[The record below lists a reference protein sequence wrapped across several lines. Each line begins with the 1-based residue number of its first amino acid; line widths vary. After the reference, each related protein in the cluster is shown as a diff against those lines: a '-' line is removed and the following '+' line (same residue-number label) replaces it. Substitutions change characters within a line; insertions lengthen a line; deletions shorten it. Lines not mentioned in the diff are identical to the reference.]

1 MKVYALIRLSNDLYV
16 ENVLLAICKTKES
29 AIKLSALCNEY
40 EIKELLIRKALEEW
54 VIDTPEARQNLQQYL
69 ASLEFKED
77 D

>member
-1 MKVYALIRLSNDLYV
+1 MDGDDPVRFRKLYSILNDIDKGIFV
-16 ENVLLAICKTKES
+16 E
-29 AIKLSALCNEY
+29 CNEY

-54 VIDTPEARQNLQQYL
+54 VIDTPEARKNLQQYL